1 VNGRHALAIVCLAA
15 GVPLAAWGLAGGGA
29 LAALLG
35 LVLVMVFVGMAYAW
49 IAGAQ
54 RPMGAEQPIKPAAN
68 AAWSMKS
75 QPAAGTAAGGR
86 DQRPGERHETD
97 EKRAPGEREK
107 PADLSAPVEPNKPG
121 GGDGPDSARR

>member
-35 LVLVMVFVGMAYAW
+35 LALVMVFVGMAYAW

-54 RPMGAEQPIKPAAN
+54 RPMGAEQPVKPAAN
-68 AAWSMKS
+68 AAWSMKD
-75 QPAAGTAAGGR
+75 QPAGGAGAERR
-86 DQRPGERHETD
+86 DQG
-97 EKRAPGEREK
+97 APGERNEAANWRA
-107 PADLSAPVEPNKPG
+107 PGAPDTTGERTLPVEPSKPE
-121 GGDGPDSARR
+121 DRSGPVEPR